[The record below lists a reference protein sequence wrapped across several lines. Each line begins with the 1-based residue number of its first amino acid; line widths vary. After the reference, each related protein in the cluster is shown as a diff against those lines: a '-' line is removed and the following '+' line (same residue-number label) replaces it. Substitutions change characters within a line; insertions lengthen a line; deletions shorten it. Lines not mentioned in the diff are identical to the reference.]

1 MMALS
6 QREKGGE
13 RERQSVGWKGP
24 SAHGL
29 QQYVKCVF
37 LFLGLSLSYL
47 TATSYLDELSGL
59 SLSAV
64 LDNEGER
71 FDE

>member
-1 MMALS
+1 MTTRWGILVHDGIKS
-6 QREKGGE
+6 VREGR

-37 LFLGLSLSYL
+37 LFLGL
-47 TATSYLDELSGL
+47 
-59 SLSAV
+59 AV
-64 LDNEGER
+64 ANVCLCHT
-71 FDE
+71 